1 MEENIINNAWEV
13 KSSELKIAEAKII
26 LVPIGQ
32 LNPHPDNRP
41 LGTNEDKIKQ
51 LKSLMEQ
58 NGFDSSHPL
67 VIRPYLSG
75 YQILEGEHRYA
86 AAKSLGYLQMPCVV
100 RAYEDTEALIQL
112 VLGNIQS
119 DNKPLEIGLNALKV
133 VQKDNKKGYSA
144 AAYAKRLGMSE
155 TSVRRYINASEVYQF
170 IKLQLP
176 EGTSIVDEVY
186 KLEEIHKTPQTDWGW
201 LHDFVQKNE
210 ISQKQTAEICNI
222 IKEIKT
228 EKPEIYTLF
237 DFLAIRQ
244 EIANAYLKGQK
255 NIGDTYKD
263 LFQTTED
270 CIENLEESIEVF
282 EYNVLLDAV
291 QGEKVLLREW
301 YIAQLKNLKLLTK
314 QNVLETYKDALQLKR
329 NGSKDEAERTAYYFR
344 DKKNSKEREEQERLE
359 REMRSVQAG
368 DWWQLGNHFLYCGE
382 AASPEF
388 VSKIPANTAL
398 AYLYQPSLE
407 HWLFD
412 FLGNKVRNVA
422 ISLPIAGLQNAFK
435 MINIPYRWSFSTQ
448 IEAGS
453 WLPTLIF
460 STQNA
465 TSPQV
470 DCWNI
475 DKLEK
480 SYDLTRP
487 IVENL
492 TRENEVVLD
501 MLAENENFL
510 VMIEKMHR
518 IAYLAQPDSDV
529 CKKIIENWETLTGQ
543 NVRKMK

>member
-1 MEENIINNAWEV
+1 MEENIIENAWEI
-13 KSSELKIAEAKII
+13 KSSDLKIAEAKII
-26 LVPIGQ
+26 LVPISE

-41 LGTNEDKIKQ
+41 LGPNEDKIKQ

-67 VIRPYLSG
+67 VIRPYATG

-86 AAKSLGYLQMPCVV
+86 AAKSLGYLQIPCVV
-100 RAYEDTEALIQL
+100 RTYEDTEALIQL

-144 AAYAKRLGMSE
+144 SAYAKRLGMSE
-155 TSVRRYINASEVYQF
+155 TSVRRYLNASEVYQF
-170 IKLQLP
+170 VKLQLP
-176 EGTSIVDEVY
+176 EGTLILDEVY
-186 KLEEIHKTPQTDWGW
+186 KLEEIHKIPQTDWVW

-210 ISQKQTAEICNI
+210 LSQKQAAEICNTL
-222 IKEIKT
+222 KEIKT

-237 DFLAIRQ
+237 DFLSIRQ
-244 EIANAYLKGQK
+244 EVAHAYLKGQK
-255 NIGDTYKD
+255 NLGETYKD

-301 YIAQLKNLKLLTK
+301 YIAQLKNLKSLNK

-344 DKKNSKEREEQERLE
+344 DKKNLKEREEQERLE
-359 REMRSVQAG
+359 REMRTIQAG

-382 AASPEF
+382 CASPEF
-388 VSKIPANTAL
+388 VSKIPVNTAL
-398 AYLYQPSLE
+398 AYLYHPNIDQ
-407 HWLFD
+407 WLFD
-412 FLGNKVRNVA
+412 FLGNKVRNIAV
-422 ISLPIAGLQNAFK
+422 SLPINQLQKAFQS
-435 MINIPYRWSFSTQ
+435 IHIPYRWSFSSQ

-453 WLPTLIF
+453 WLPTLVF

-501 MLAENENFL
+501 MFAENENFL

-518 IAYLAQPDSDV
+518 IAYLSQADADI
-529 CKKIIENWETLTGQ
+529 CRKIIENWEVLTGQ
-543 NVRKMK
+543 NVRKLK